1 MRTANWLMIVS
12 SSLLAASALGD
23 PGTSAGECVRSAACY
38 GRAAGRGVSPQTVD
52 GPRKGNRGKM
62 IATALRVFD
71 AVQLNTDAERRW
83 HRVGLWMASLM
94 LLPSGYLMMLGLA
107 AKAPFMGLWA
117 SMPFVALASLLYTAC
132 RIRGRAITTLSA
144 GAKALSAW
152 AKQEW
157 ERCMRTLARLQL
169 RVGTWMYRNALRR
182 LKRQSFAL
190 SVPDRNVAG
199 SAC

>member
-1 MRTANWLMIVS
+1 
-12 SSLLAASALGD
+12 
-23 PGTSAGECVRSAACY
+23 
-38 GRAAGRGVSPQTVD
+38 
-52 GPRKGNRGKM
+52 M

-83 HRVGLWMASLM
+83 RRVGLWMASLM
-94 LLPSGYLMMLGLA
+94 LLPSGYLMML
-107 AKAPFMGLWA
+107 KAPFMGLWA
-117 SMPFVALASLLYTAC
+117 SMPFVALASLLYAAC

-144 GAKALSAW
+144 G

-182 LKRQSFAL
+182 LKRQSFAPFL
-190 SVPDRNVAG
+190 
-199 SAC
+199 

>member
-1 MRTANWLMIVS
+1 MSFAEAPLRNGLEPQR
-12 SSLLAASALGD
+12 ASALEALLATG
-23 PGTSAGECVRSAACY
+23 GQQAEASRLKRWKAHA
-38 GRAAGRGVSPQTVD
+38 
-52 GPRKGNRGKM
+52 KGNRGKM

-107 AKAPFMGLWA
+107 AKAPVMGLWA
-117 SMPFVALASLLYTAC
+117 SMPFVALASLLYAAC

-144 GAKALSAW
+144 GAKALSAG

-169 RVGTWMYRNALRR
+169 RVGTWMCRNALRR
-182 LKRQSFAL
+182 LKRQSLLQPMLKLTGKL
-190 SVPDRNVAG
+190 SHQIL
-199 SAC
+199 S

>member
-1 MRTANWLMIVS
+1 
-12 SSLLAASALGD
+12 
-23 PGTSAGECVRSAACY
+23 
-38 GRAAGRGVSPQTVD
+38 
-52 GPRKGNRGKM
+52 M

-117 SMPFVALASLLYTAC
+117 SMPFVALASLLYAAC
-132 RIRGRAITTLSA
+132 RIRGLAITTLSA
-144 GAKALSAW
+144 G

-157 ERCMRTLARLQL
+157 ERCMRTLACLQL
-169 RVGTWMYRNALRR
+169 QVGTWMYRNALRR
-182 LKRQSFAL
+182 LKRQSFAPF
-190 SVPDRNVAG
+190 S
-199 SAC
+199 

>member
-38 GRAAGRGVSPQTVD
+38 RRAAGRGVSPQTVEC
-52 GPRKGNRGKM
+52 PRKGNRGKM

-71 AVQLNTDAERRW
+71 AVQIHSDAERRW

-117 SMPFVALASLLYTAC
+117 SMPFVALASLLYAAC

-144 GAKALSAW
+144 G

-182 LKRQSFAL
+182 LKRQSFAPSPPISCCGTPEL
-190 SVPDRNVAG
+190 REG
-199 SAC
+199 LQ